1 MIEFL
6 EIPKLIRKH
15 PTNIKEI
22 YKEEQ
27 QINIKFSSIL
37 YILKCLKMFDKRETT
52 GSKWS
57 DLC

>member
-27 QINIKFSSIL
+27 YINMKFSSIL